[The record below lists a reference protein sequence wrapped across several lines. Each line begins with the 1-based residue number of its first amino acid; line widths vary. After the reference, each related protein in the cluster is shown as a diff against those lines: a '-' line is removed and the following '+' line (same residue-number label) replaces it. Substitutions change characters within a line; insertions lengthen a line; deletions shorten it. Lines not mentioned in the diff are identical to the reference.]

1 MEHRR
6 FSRISFP
13 GRASLS
19 TLGHHY
25 DTELLDISLNGALV
39 RCPAAW
45 PQESTSVT
53 LHLPLAEA
61 EATIVMEATVVHH
74 NEQQLGLH
82 CEAIDLDSISHLKRL
97 VQLNLADDAL
107 LERELS
113 ELTSAD

>member
-13 GRASLS
+13 GPARLN
-19 TLGHHY
+19 TQGQHY

-45 PQESTSVT
+45 PQDSTSVT
-53 LHLPLAEA
+53 LHLPLAETEA
-61 EATIVMEATVVHH
+61 EIVMTASVVHQ

-82 CEAIDLDSISHLKRL
+82 CEAIDLESISHLKRL
-97 VQLNLADDAL
+97 VQLNLGNEHL